1 VCAGIHTEGAVMDRQ
16 LVIPFLTGLIIVL
29 PLIVFWLWMAWDLGG
44 NDRMSGNEKLYWQL
58 AFIFLN
64 VFAAVYYYV
73 YEYRKR
79 H

>member
-1 VCAGIHTEGAVMDRQ
+1 MDKFI
-16 LVIPFLTGLIIVL
+16 IPLLITL

-44 NDRMSGNEKLYWQL
+44 NDHLSRSEKQYWQL
-58 AFIFLN
+58 AFLLMN

-73 YEYRKR
+73 IEYKKR

>member
-1 VCAGIHTEGAVMDRQ
+1 LRDGIHTGGVEMDRQ
-16 LVIPFLTGLIIVL
+16 IVIQWITGLIIVL

-44 NDRMSGNEKLYWQL
+44 NDRLSPGEKVYWQL
-58 AFIFLN
+58 AFLFMN

-73 YEYRKR
+73 TEYRKR

>member
-1 VCAGIHTEGAVMDRQ
+1 MDRQ
-16 LVIPFLTGLIIVL
+16 IVIQWITGLIIVL

-44 NDRMSGNEKLYWQL
+44 NGRLSPSEKFYWQL
-58 AFIFLN
+58 AFLFMN

-73 YEYRKR
+73 TEYKKR

>member
-1 VCAGIHTEGAVMDRQ
+1 MDSQ
-16 LVIPFLTGLIIVL
+16 IVIPFLTGLIIAL

-44 NDRMSGNEKLYWQL
+44 NNNLPGNEKLYWQF

-64 VFAAVYYYV
+64 VFAAVFYYV